1 MESDLSCLGEPR
13 RALMESAKKCGAI
26 RQRMPRSRVSCP
38 VHGSGG
44 TLLTLANCL
53 STTVSITL
61 STIPVE
67 APDCHSG
74 VGGRLWVRWP
84 YLRTNPALP
93 HTFWHSP
100 VTGGWLRVLGYLDLY
115 PEPPEARALEVAPEG
130 SVSPADA
137 ESIRLGDAERA
148 FLDKLKG
155 LLEPGEDTTLAGLN
169 RRALGLAEEN
179 LRLLGF
185 LETYIPPS
193 ASKALRKQQPTPKEA
208 KLGR

>member
-1 MESDLSCLGEPR
+1 MWGNQAAHASVAGVLPGPRFWGDIVDACELLVDYRIDNPLYDPGRGTRLPQRCRLAVCGSCGHI
-13 RALMESAKKCGAI
+13 SARI
-26 RQRMPRSRVSCP
+26 RHCP
-38 VHGSGG
+38 PHF
-44 TLLTLANCL
+44 L
-53 STTVSITL
+53 
-61 STIPVE
+61 
-67 APDCHSG
+67 
-74 VGGRLWVRWP
+74 
-84 YLRTNPALP
+84 ALP
-93 HTFWHSP
+93 GYRRLAARF
-100 VTGGWLRVLGYLDLY
+100 GVLDPY

-179 LRLLGF
+179 LRVLGF

>member
-1 MESDLSCLGEPR
+1 M
-13 RALMESAKKCGAI
+13 AKGTKV
-26 RQRMPRSRVSCP
+26 RLDDRSRWF
-38 VHGSGG
+38 
-44 TLLTLANCL
+44 LRELAGL
-53 STTVSITL
+53 V
-61 STIPVE
+61 
-67 APDCHSG
+67 
-74 VGGRLWVRWP
+74 VGGDRATVESLNRAA
-84 YLRTNPALP
+84 LR
-93 HTFWHSP
+93 
-100 VTGGWLRVLGYLDLY
+100 VTGGWLRVLGHLDPY

-179 LRLLGF
+179 LRVLGF

>member
-1 MESDLSCLGEPR
+1 MS
-13 RALMESAKKCGAI
+13 
-26 RQRMPRSRVSCP
+26 V
-38 VHGSGG
+38 
-44 TLLTLANCL
+44 
-53 STTVSITL
+53 
-61 STIPVE
+61 
-67 APDCHSG
+67 
-74 VGGRLWVRWP
+74 GRLWVMWP
-84 YLRTNPALP
+84 YIRTNPALP

-100 VTGGWLRVLGYLDLY
+100 VTGGWLRVLGYLDPY
-115 PEPPEARALEVAPEG
+115 PEP
-130 SVSPADA
+130 PADA

-179 LRLLGF
+179 LRVLGF